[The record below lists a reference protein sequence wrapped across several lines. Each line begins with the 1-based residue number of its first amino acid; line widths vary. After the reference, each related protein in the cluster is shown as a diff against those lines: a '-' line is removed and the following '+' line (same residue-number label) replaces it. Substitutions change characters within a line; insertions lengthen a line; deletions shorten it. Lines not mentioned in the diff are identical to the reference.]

1 MHTNFQV
8 VAGIS
13 KLMAFDFSIEYKKGS
28 ENKAVDA
35 LSRKPTAELLDI
47 SLFTPNDSLYL
58 QIRTS
63 WMDDPALQELIT
75 KLQTQPYKSYTW
87 CNNELRWKVRLVVG
101 NDHQLRK
108 TIITLWHS
116 TTQGGHSGMDATIKR
131 LQSLFHWKSLIIDV
145 RDFVNKCDV
154 CQRHISSSNEI
165 ALSSLGI

>member
-75 KLQTQPYKSYTW
+75 KLQTQPYKSYT
-87 CNNELRWKVRLVVG
+87 
-101 NDHQLRK
+101 
-108 TIITLWHS
+108 
-116 TTQGGHSGMDATIKR
+116 
-131 LQSLFHWKSLIIDV
+131 
-145 RDFVNKCDV
+145 
-154 CQRHISSSNEI
+154 
-165 ALSSLGI
+165 